1 MLKRLSIQNL
11 AIIENVEISFDEGF
25 TVLTGESGA
34 GKSLVIDSLSLLLG
48 GRASSELIRQGQ
60 EKAIIKGEFISSSP
74 RLSGLLSSLDIPFSS
89 GELVIERTIGKSKST
104 IKANGVT
111 LSLGELSKIAHL
123 LSDIHSQY
131 DVMKILN
138 PENYLSIIDSYRLD
152 LINPLKESYL
162 EAYRSYMKE
171 CEEVN
176 QLEKDKADLDQRRDF
191 YEFQYKE
198 LKEASLV
205 EGEKEDLEA
214 ELATLQ
220 NYDRV
225 YAMGA
230 EAKSLI
236 EEGPIDKLYDL
247 SRIIKKLEGYLPEL
261 KGVSESMDDAYFS
274 LTDTLTTVSKKV
286 SKMEFDPKRLD
297 EIQQR
302 LFDISNLERKY
313 KKDVKGLLDYFSHLS
328 SLLDQDNGVEERL
341 NKAKENKE
349 KAYRLAVSKGNDLSK
364 IRKSIAKGIEKEVKT
379 NLEDLLLESKFEVS
393 FLEKKE
399 PVLLESG
406 LDEVDF
412 LIETNVGE
420 GLKPLSKVISGGE
433 ASRIML
439 AFKAIFI
446 KANRIETVIFDEID
460 TGISGTA
467 AMAVANKIK
476 EISYSRQVI
485 SITHLPQVAA
495 SASHHIL
502 IEKKVKEGRTYTDIK
517 SLNLEEKIEEIAHLI
532 SGGKVSES
540 QRQYAKEMI
549 LGKIE

>member
-1 MLKRLSIQNL
+1 
-11 AIIENVEISFDEGF
+11 
-25 TVLTGESGA
+25 
-34 GKSLVIDSLSLLLG
+34 
-48 GRASSELIRQGQ
+48 
-60 EKAIIKGEFISSSP
+60 
-74 RLSGLLSSLDIPFSS
+74 
-89 GELVIERTIGKSKST
+89 
-104 IKANGVT
+104 
-111 LSLGELSKIAHL
+111 
-123 LSDIHSQY
+123 
-131 DVMKILN
+131 
-138 PENYLSIIDSYRLD
+138 
-152 LINPLKESYL
+152 
-162 EAYRSYMKE
+162 
-171 CEEVN
+171 
-176 QLEKDKADLDQRRDF
+176 
-191 YEFQYKE
+191 
-198 LKEASLV
+198 
-205 EGEKEDLEA
+205 
-214 ELATLQ
+214 
-220 NYDRV
+220 
-225 YAMGA
+225 
-230 EAKSLI
+230 
-236 EEGPIDKLYDL
+236 
-247 SRIIKKLEGYLPEL
+247 
-261 KGVSESMDDAYFS
+261 
-274 LTDTLTTVSKKV
+274 
-286 SKMEFDPKRLD
+286 
-297 EIQQR
+297 
-302 LFDISNLERKY
+302 
-313 KKDVKGLLDYFSHLS
+313 
-328 SLLDQDNGVEERL
+328 
-341 NKAKENKE
+341 
-349 KAYRLAVSKGNDLSK
+349 LSK
-364 IRKSIAKGIEKEVKT
+364 IRKNIAKGIEKEVKT

>member
-1 MLKRLSIQNL
+1 MLKRLAIQNL
-11 AIIENVEISFDEGF
+11 AILENVEIAFDDGF

-34 GKSLVIDSLSLLLG
+34 GKSLVIDSLTLLLG

-60 EKAIIKGEFISSSP
+60 DKATIKGEFISSSP
-74 RLSGLLSSLDIPFSS
+74 RLSGLLSSLDIPFSN
-89 GELVIERTIGKSKST
+89 GELTIERTIGKSKST
-104 IKANGVT
+104 IKANGITLT
-111 LSLGELSKIAHL
+111 LSELSKIARL

-162 EAYRSYMKE
+162 EAYRQYLEKSD
-171 CEEVN
+171 EVAK
-176 QLEKDKADLDQRRDF
+176 LEKDKADLDSKRDF

-198 LKEASLV
+198 LKDAGLE
-205 EGEKEDLEA
+205 EKEKEALEA

-220 NYDRV
+220 NYDKV
-225 YAMGA
+225 YAIAM
-230 EAKSLI
+230 EAKSI
-236 EEGPIDKLYDL
+236 IDEGPIDKLYDL
-247 SRIIKKLEGYLPEL
+247 SRIIKKLEDYLSEL
-261 KGVSESMDDAYFS
+261 KGISDNMDETYF
-274 LTDTLTTVSKKV
+274 TMVDTLSAVSKKIGRLDY
-286 SKMEFDPKRLD
+286 DPARLD

-302 LFDISNLERKY
+302 LFDIANLERKY
-313 KKDVKGLLDYFSHLS
+313 KKDVKGLLDYFHRLS
-328 SLLDQDNGVEERL
+328 SMLDQDNGVEERL
-341 NKAKENKE
+341 NRAKEEKAK
-349 KAYRLAVSKGNDLSK
+349 AYASALSKGNDLSK
-364 IRKSIAKGIEKEVKT
+364 VRQTIAKGIEKEVKT
-379 NLEDLLLESKFEVS
+379 NLEDLLLESRFEIAFVR
-393 FLEKKE
+393 ENE
-399 PVLLESG
+399 PTLTENG
-406 LDEVDF
+406 LDSVDF
-412 LIETNVGE
+412 LIETNIGE

-502 IEKKVKEGRTYTDIK
+502 IEKKVKDGRTYTSIK
-517 SLNLEEKIEEIAHLI
+517 SLGLEEKIEEIAHLI
-532 SGGKVSES
+532 SGGKVSDS
-540 QRQYAKEMI
+540 QRQYAREMV
-549 LGKIE
+549 LGKNE